1 MGKRVHVA
9 KRYEVE
15 YGTTEAFNYS
25 HDRFYDLLLQLGGE
39 PNYFGVDDET
49 VCDMFEC
56 TKEDYDDAV
65 QNLEVY
71 IRDPTLFEESED
83 ITDAIKSTGMAAEE
97 LLKTMKAYLQEADT
111 HDGYLHFASF

>member
-9 KRYEVE
+9 KHYEVE
-15 YGTTEAFNYS
+15 YGDTEAFNWC
-25 HDRFYDLLLQLGGE
+25 DDKFYDLLNTLGAE
-39 PNYFGVDDET
+39 PNYFGVDDDT

-71 IRDPTLFEESED
+71 ISDPTLLSESDD
-83 ITDAIKSTGMAAEE
+83 IKDCLDSLGMTAEQVLKIMKS
-97 LLKTMKAYLQEADT
+97 YQQEADT
-111 HDGYLHFASF
+111 RDGYLHFMSY